1 MNDLQAPWV
10 GNSPCK
16 EEEPHYCPICG
27 EEAEEFFA
35 SKFNGEIVGCE
46 NCVSMI
52 EAWEWE
58 ED

>member
-10 GNSPCK
+10 GNAPY
-16 EEEPHYCPICG
+16 EEETHYCPICG

-46 NCVSMI
+46 NCVSII

-58 ED
+58 D